1 MPPTSVIAA
10 SSKTKEIEIMR
21 EVAIAGIGATPVG
34 EFWESS
40 LRMLAAEAVRTTL
53 NSANVNSI
61 DSLYVG
67 NAYGSSF
74 SSQSQLG
81 ALIADYAGLGN
92 IEALTIEA
100 GDASGGA
107 ALRAGYMAVASGAA
121 DTVLVLGVEKS
132 TDSIGSARVSARGV
146 SLDADFEAVHGA
158 TLTAIC
164 AMLMRR
170 YMYEYGV
177 DLSAFEG
184 FSINAHRNGSRNPS
198 AMFRNS
204 LKPGA
209 YLRAGMVADP
219 VNLFDGAPDADGAAA
234 VLLTTKERAQDM
246 TDLPIMIV
254 GSAAASDRFTVQER
268 SEPLYLK
275 AVEVSTQKAI
285 QQASLSI
292 SDLDL
297 LELHDAFTILT
308 TLSLEAM
315 GIADRGEGWKLA
327 SNQGE
332 LIGTTGQLPIST
344 MGGLKSRGNP
354 AGATGIYQAVEAVQQ
369 LTNRA
374 SDNQIENAKIAGIQS
389 IGGVGSTVITH
400 ILRAF

>member
-1 MPPTSVIAA
+1 
-10 SSKTKEIEIMR
+10 MR

-40 LRMLAAEAVRTTL
+40 VRMLAAEAVRSTL
-53 NSANVNSI
+53 NSANVHSI
-61 DSLYVG
+61 DALYVG

-92 IEALTIEA
+92 IEAMTVEA

-107 ALRAGYMAVASGAA
+107 ALRTGYLAVASG
-121 DTVLVLGVEKS
+121 TVNTALVLGVEKS

-146 SLDADFEAVHGA
+146 SMDADFEAVHGA

-170 YMYEYGV
+170 YMYEYNV
-177 DLSAFEG
+177 DLTAFEG
-184 FSINAHRNGSRNPS
+184 FSINAHRNGSRNPN

-209 YLRAGMVADP
+209 YSRAGMVSEP
-219 VNLFDGAPDADGAAA
+219 VNLFDGAPDADGAAGI
-234 VLLTTKERAQDM
+234 LLTTRDRAQDM
-246 TDLPIMIV
+246 TDLPVMIV
-254 GSAAASDRFTVQER
+254 GSAAASDRFAVHER
-268 SEPLYLK
+268 TDPLYLQ
-275 AVEVSTQKAI
+275 AVEVSTRKAL
-285 QQASLSI
+285 QQASLSA

-297 LELHDAFTILT
+297 FELHDAFTILT
-308 TLSLEAM
+308 TLSLEAI
-315 GIADRGEGWKLA
+315 GLAERGQGWQLA
-327 SNQGE
+327 TNQGE
-332 LIGTTGQLPIST
+332 AISTGGQLPIST

-354 AGATGIYQAVEAVQQ
+354 AGATGIYQAIEAVQQ
-369 LTNRA
+369 LTGQA
-374 SDNQIENAKIAGIQS
+374 GDNQIGDARIAAIQS